1 MFSDSLSKNLLQF
14 NLFQFKAPEY
24 HSRCHLL
31 GPQDTQQEWSD
42 HKQQNNRKWI
52 TEINAK
58 HKSIKF
64 LKDNRGENVDNP
76 AYSDDFLDNTSEAQS
91 MKEIIDKLNLIKI

>member
-1 MFSDSLSKNLLQF
+1 MEKRQS
-14 NLFQFKAPEY
+14 FQQM
-24 HSRCHLL
+24 LL
-31 GPQDTQQEWSD
+31 GYWQGKKNESRYRPYT
-42 HKQQNNRKWI
+42 HPQNNRKWI